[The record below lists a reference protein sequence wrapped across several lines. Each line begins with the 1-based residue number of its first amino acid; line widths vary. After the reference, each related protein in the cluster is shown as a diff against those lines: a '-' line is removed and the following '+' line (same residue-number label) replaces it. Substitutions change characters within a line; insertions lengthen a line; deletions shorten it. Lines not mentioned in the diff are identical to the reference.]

1 VRNNWHHEAVI
12 QVLQVY
18 GSKPTVLERG
28 EWWQARGWSLAQRM
42 SNKSGNEENYPQKTR
57 DLHIQSCTAAIP
69 EVGDRLPELDS
80 SDKIVSR

>member
-1 VRNNWHHEAVI
+1 
-12 QVLQVY
+12 
-18 GSKPTVLERG
+18 LEVDGIETAALNRG
-28 EWWQARGWSLAQRM
+28 EWWQARGWSVAQRM